1 MDPPQPGEDEADG
14 LQVVGGMVA
23 RLGLNI
29 NESNGRELI
38 ERLGLGEGT
47 RIVDLQDDLPP
58 GIDEPSLP
66 ALPGFAGAGPG
77 SGGGLRRGGAAE
89 EGRGGGGGVLL
100 PPSFADSEAAQAV
113 GGVATSGTGPGIDG
127 TQAIGVRAGSGV
139 GAAEVEG
146 EAPPGYFGGTI
157 SPSHG
162 LGPPAYS

>member
-23 RLGLNI
+23 RLGLNL
-29 NESNGRELI
+29 NLPQSNGRELI

-47 RIVDLQDDLPP
+47 RVVDLQDDLPP

-66 ALPGFAGAGPG
+66 ALPGFGERRRRE
-77 SGGGLRRGGAAE
+77 SG
-89 EGRGGGGGVLL
+89 VL

-113 GGVATSGTGPGIDG
+113 GGVATSGTGLRGTAVGNVGGEREGDG
-127 TQAIGVRAGSGV
+127 D
-139 GAAEVEG
+139 G

-157 SPSHG
+157 SPGHG
-162 LGPPAYS
+162 MGPPAYS